1 MRTRQVI
8 GIAMVCAA
16 SVVAADLLMHSS
28 LLHLLQ
34 PRILEP
40 ADGAIVSGPVTV
52 HWEGPRPMQATLTGN
67 GQRIELGDRDSPF
80 EIDPSR
86 FSRPGQ
92 YGIELRS
99 AFGGLIGADRRF
111 MVRRPSR
118 AAAVATLSDAGAT
131 PATAPPRVAPAPTGL
146 QELLAERDRLRVDLA
161 ATQNELALL
170 RQDQDSSADAHDTA
184 QAESDALLANTEAA
198 RLALAGEHLAAL
210 QENQALRQR
219 LERIPACTVWG
230 YLAAPRPQ
238 TSPPSRHI
246 LVSNRRGD
254 VFRNEPQCVATR
266 RTDPAGLSPC
276 VCVGALY

>member
-8 GIAMVCAA
+8 GVAMVCAV

-52 HWEGPRPMQATLTGN
+52 RWEGPRPMRATLTGN
-67 GQRIELGDRDSPF
+67 GQRIALGERDNPF

-86 FSRPGQ
+86 FPRPGQ

-118 AAAVATLSDAGAT
+118 TSASATLSDAD
-131 PATAPPRVAPAPTGL
+131 APPAPPPPRAAPASTGME
-146 QELLAERDRLRVDLA
+146 ELLVERDRLRIELA

-170 RQDQDSSADAHDTA
+170 RQDQDGSADAHDAA
-184 QAESDALLANTEAA
+184 QAETDALLANTEAE
-198 RLALAGEHLAAL
+198 RQALAGEHLAVL

-219 LERIPACTVWG
+219 LDRIPSCTAWG

-238 TSPPSRHI
+238 TSPPSRHV

-254 VFRNEPQCVATR
+254 VFRNEAQCVAIR

-276 VCVGALY
+276 VCVGAVY